1 MEAIAGLVPCV
12 RTDGAFDTAVILVEG
27 GVAKMTLV
35 HFTCENCKLGMDPS
49 AWLNE
54 IDLI

>member
-12 RTDGAFDTAVILVEG
+12 RTDGAFDAAVILVEG